1 MNLLHEHYGIS
12 RNDESLIKEMK
23 EIKEEMLKKQG
34 YPPLI
39 PHVKELLH
47 RLFESGYDMAV
58 ASSSPLEYI
67 EAVTGHWGIQK
78 YFKQLVSGESVK
90 NPKPAPDVLSLIHI

>member
-1 MNLLHEHYGIS
+1 
-12 RNDESLIKEMK
+12 
-23 EIKEEMLKKQG
+23 
-34 YPPLI
+34 
-39 PHVKELLH
+39 
-47 RLFESGYDMAV
+47 MAV

-90 NPKPAPDVLSLIHI
+90 NPKPAPDVFMKNSRAYGDEVKGMSCSGGLPKWL